1 MYLRS
6 VRHDWP
12 EKAGFTLSRPQGLGY
27 YTFLHFSV
35 PVRIR
40 VGGETVETRPGACIF
55 YGVDQ
60 PQWFH
65 SPEMLIHNWMHP
77 GPEFSQLLHRFAIPE
92 NTLLYPQDTAFIS
105 ELFQRLEREFYSD
118 APHRQELIDGY
129 LTEFAIRFGRA
140 LHAEGG
146 TVPLSRQ
153 TREKMSAVRKAILS
167 QPERKWTVADM
178 ARLAALSPSRFH
190 ALYKAQ
196 FATSPLQDAIA
207 SRIRYAQS
215 LLLSDERPTL
225 PEVAEKLGY
234 HDQYHFIRQFKAVT
248 GRTPGAYRR
257 EMR

>member
-27 YTFLHFSV
+27 YTFLQFSV

-40 VGGETVETRPGACIF
+40 VGGETVETRTGACIF

-92 NTLLYPQDTAFIS
+92 NTLLYPQDTAFIP

-190 ALYKAQ
+190 AQ
-196 FATSPLQDAIA
+196 TS
-207 SRIRYAQS
+207 
-215 LLLSDERPTL
+215 
-225 PEVAEKLGY
+225 
-234 HDQYHFIRQFKAVT
+234 
-248 GRTPGAYRR
+248 RR
-257 EMR
+257 KTR

>member
-1 MYLRS
+1 MDLRS

-12 EKAGFTLSRPQGLGY
+12 EKAGFTLSRPQGLPY

-40 VGGETVETRPGACIF
+40 VRGETVETRPGACIF
-55 YGVDQ
+55 YGVDE

-65 SPEMLIHNWMHP
+65 SPEPLIHNWMHP
-77 GPEFSQLLHRFAIPE
+77 GAEIAWLLEQYRIPE
-92 NTLLYPQDTAFIS
+92 NTLLYPHDTSFIS
-105 ELFQRLEREFYSD
+105 SLLQRLEREYYSD
-118 APHRQELIDGY
+118 APYRQELIDGY
-129 LTEFAIRFGRA
+129 LTEFVIQFHRA
-140 LHAEGG
+140 LYMDSRA
-146 TVPLSRQ
+146 VPASRR
-153 TREKMSAVRKAILS
+153 TREKMSAVRKAVLS
-167 QPERKWTVADM
+167 QPERKWTVAEM
-178 ARLAALSPSRFH
+178 AQLASLSPSRFH

-234 HDQYHFIRQFKAVT
+234 NDQYHFIRQFKAVT
-248 GRTPGAYRR
+248 GTTPGAFRR
-257 EMR
+257 ELR